1 MISRKLWIPV
11 TTFVIGGLVLA
22 ACAPR
27 ASTPTAAQTAQVTAL
42 TATTSVETSG
52 TIQPLQSASLSWKTT
67 GQVASVN
74 VKVGDTVKAGDV
86 LMTLEPTS
94 APQNIIQAQA
104 DLITAQE
111 ALDNLLYPGALE
123 IASGQKAVA
132 DAQDALETAQR
143 DLRNTLN
150 PDIAYYEDQV
160 RQKQEA
166 LLQAQQNVEKTNLGS
181 LNTALQNAKDALEHK
196 TDQLNDARSAQAACP
211 DCVTVFATATG
222 RRIELKDAEKEYED
236 ALNAYR
242 VAELNLQQAQ
252 MVNDQALQD
261 VQEGLADAQAN
272 LAAAKAGADAV
283 TIAQKETAVA
293 VAEANLADAQ
303 KTLDD
308 LLNGGAS
315 NEIAAAQARVLAARA
330 TVDMLTLK
338 APFDG
343 EVLAINHLP
352 GDLVSQSTVAVVLAN
367 RSSLHVDVSVDE
379 ADITG
384 IQVGDP
390 VQVTFDPLADLT
402 LEGVV
407 AQINPLGE
415 EQQGLVKYTVRV
427 DLTKTDPRV
436 LLGMTANV
444 NIITDVQENALA
456 VPIEAVQLDDAGE
469 YVNRVRANGAVE
481 RVSVTSGQTQDDLV
495 VVTGALSPGDV
506 VQIPAPQPQQPQ
518 GPFGGG

>member
-1 MISRKLWIPV
+1 
-11 TTFVIGGLVLA
+11 
-22 ACAPR
+22 
-27 ASTPTAAQTAQVTAL
+27 
-42 TATTSVETSG
+42 
-52 TIQPLQSASLSWKTT
+52 
-67 GQVASVN
+67 
-74 VKVGDTVKAGDV
+74 
-86 LMTLEPTS
+86 
-94 APQNIIQAQA
+94 
-104 DLITAQE
+104 
-111 ALDNLLYPGALE
+111 
-123 IASGQKAVA
+123 
-132 DAQDALETAQR
+132 
-143 DLRNTLN
+143 
-150 PDIAYYEDQV
+150 
-160 RQKQEA
+160 
-166 LLQAQQNVEKTNLGS
+166 
-181 LNTALQNAKDALEHK
+181 
-196 TDQLNDARSAQAACP
+196 
-211 DCVTVFATATG
+211 
-222 RRIELKDAEKEYED
+222 
-236 ALNAYR
+236 
-242 VAELNLQQAQ
+242 
-252 MVNDQALQD
+252 

-367 RSSLHVDVSVDE
+367 LSSLHVDVSVDE

-390 VQVTFDPLADLT
+390 VQVTFDPLTDLT
-402 LEGVV
+402 LDGVV
-407 AQINPLGE
+407 AEINPLGE